1 MSATSLLEK
10 NQRLRPWNLRALLP
24 WTVLQSML
32 LRQVNPHNGQAAIM
46 KSIAL
51 KLREDLDKL
60 EPWVSVIR

>member
-1 MSATSLLEK
+1 
-10 NQRLRPWNLRALLP
+10 
-24 WTVLQSML
+24 ML